1 MRVIRVLLTRTPMWR
16 LFWPIANSKKEEHM
30 NKSKEKEQ
38 SFESSLA
45 SLERIVAHLES
56 GDLPLE
62 RALELFEEGVALAR
76 RCQSQLGD
84 AERKVEMLLRERG
97 ELKVVP
103 FDGSKDAPAGNS
115 ETAQAYQRPMSPRSA
130 RRRNQE
136 KRQRT
141 KAAPMI
147 QSPSKSFKFE
157 PVVDITEYF
166 QQKAARVDQWL
177 DRLLP

>member
-1 MRVIRVLLTRTPMWR
+1 MAKNM
-16 LFWPIANSKKEEHM
+16 EQG
-30 NKSKEKEQ
+30 Q

-97 ELKVVP
+97 EIKVAP
-103 FDGSKDAPAGNS
+103 FAPSKDAPAA
-115 ETAQAYQRPMSPRSA
+115 ETREALSA
-130 RRRNQE
+130 ANVASINQ
-136 KRQRT
+136 Q
-141 KAAPMI
+141 I
-147 QSPSKSFKFE
+147 QSRETPRDESKTDDSVPF
-157 PVVDITEYF
+157 
-166 QQKAARVDQWL
+166 
-177 DRLLP
+177 

>member
-1 MRVIRVLLTRTPMWR
+1 
-16 LFWPIANSKKEEHM
+16 M
-30 NKSKEKEQ
+30 NKNKEQEQ

-97 ELKVVP
+97 EIKVAP
-103 FDGSKDAPAGNS
+103 FESSKDAPVGAAK
-115 ETAQAYQRPMSPRSA
+115 TAQALSA
-130 RRRNQE
+130 ANVAINSQ
-136 KRQRT
+136 
-141 KAAPMI
+141 I
-147 QSPSKSFKFE
+147 QLGETPQDESKVDD
-157 PVVDITEYF
+157 PVPF
-166 QQKAARVDQWL
+166 
-177 DRLLP
+177 

>member
-1 MRVIRVLLTRTPMWR
+1 
-16 LFWPIANSKKEEHM
+16 M
-30 NKSKEKEQ
+30 NKNKGQEQ

-97 ELKVVP
+97 EIKVAP
-103 FDGSKDAPAGNS
+103 FEPSKDATAA
-115 ETAQAYQRPMSPRSA
+115 ETREALSA
-130 RRRNQE
+130 AN
-136 KRQRT
+136 
-141 KAAPMI
+141 AASITPQI
-147 QSPSKSFKFE
+147 QSGETPRDESKTDDSVPF
-157 PVVDITEYF
+157 
-166 QQKAARVDQWL
+166 
-177 DRLLP
+177 

>member
-1 MRVIRVLLTRTPMWR
+1 
-16 LFWPIANSKKEEHM
+16 M
-30 NKSKEKEQ
+30 NKNKGQEQ

-97 ELKVVP
+97 EIKVTPFETQKDSQAGAAEAAQALSAANVASINPQTQSGETPRDESKIDDSVP
-103 FDGSKDAPAGNS
+103 F
-115 ETAQAYQRPMSPRSA
+115 
-130 RRRNQE
+130 
-136 KRQRT
+136 
-141 KAAPMI
+141 
-147 QSPSKSFKFE
+147 
-157 PVVDITEYF
+157 
-166 QQKAARVDQWL
+166 
-177 DRLLP
+177 

>member
-1 MRVIRVLLTRTPMWR
+1 V
-16 LFWPIANSKKEEHM
+16 
-30 NKSKEKEQ
+30 NKNKGQEQ

-97 ELKVVP
+97 EIKVVP
-103 FDGSKDAPAGNS
+103 FEPSKDAPAPRPETREALSAANAASINS
-115 ETAQAYQRPMSPRSA
+115 Q
-130 RRRNQE
+130 
-136 KRQRT
+136 
-141 KAAPMI
+141 I
-147 QSPSKSFKFE
+147 QSGETPRDESRTDDSVPF
-157 PVVDITEYF
+157 
-166 QQKAARVDQWL
+166 
-177 DRLLP
+177 